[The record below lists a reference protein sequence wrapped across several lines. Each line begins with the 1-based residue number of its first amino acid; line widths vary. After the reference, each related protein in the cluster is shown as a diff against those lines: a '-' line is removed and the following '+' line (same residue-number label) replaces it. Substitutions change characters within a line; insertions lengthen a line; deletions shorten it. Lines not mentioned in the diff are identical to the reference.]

1 MGRLQDQVT
10 LGALAAQSTNF
21 TGTAFNFSS
30 YTGGTVLVNTTVAG
44 TTMTP
49 DVQTSLDGGANW
61 VTIPT
66 SVLTAR
72 AAITATGLI
81 VYVFTPGVA
90 FPFIRF
96 VATAFTGAFTA
107 SVIGI
112 FNHP

>member
-10 LGALAAQSTNF
+10 LGTLTAQSTNF

-30 YTGGTVLVNTTVAG
+30 YTGGSILVNTTVAG

-49 DVQTSLDGGANW
+49 DVQTSLDGTNW

-66 SVLTAR
+66 SALTAR
-72 AAITATGLI
+72 AAITAAGLV

-90 FPFIRF
+90 FPLIRF
-96 VATAFTGAFTA
+96 IATTFTGAFTA
-107 SVIGI
+107 SVVGI

>member
-10 LGALAAQSTNF
+10 LGTLTAQSSNF
-21 TGTAFNFSS
+21 TGSSFTFSG
-30 YTGGTVLVNTTVAG
+30 YTGGSILVNTTTAG

-49 DVQTSLDGGANW
+49 DVQTSLDGTNW
-61 VTIPT
+61 LTIPT

-72 AAITATGLI
+72 AAITATGLA

-96 VATAFTGAFTA
+96 IATAFTGAFTA
-107 SVIGI
+107 AVVGI